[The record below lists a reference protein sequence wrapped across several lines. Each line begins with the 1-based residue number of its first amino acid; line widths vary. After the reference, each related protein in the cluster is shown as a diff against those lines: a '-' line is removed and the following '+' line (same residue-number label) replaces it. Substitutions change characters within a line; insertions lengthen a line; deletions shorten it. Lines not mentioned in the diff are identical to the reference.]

1 LLAHVEQAVQMH
13 ATPSL
18 RLSRSELQGEV
29 AGLRAF
35 LAFRRGDLPGTIT
48 LACQSLEQT
57 ASSST
62 SRGFI
67 AWCLGIAYGLSG
79 DIRAATQAQTE
90 ARLISQAQGNDYATF
105 LATFE
110 LASFQ
115 VLQGHL
121 HHAQQL
127 YQQALHVTSARQ
139 ETLPASGSALVGLGC
154 LEYEWHHLEAAAQLL
169 REGITRCTQIG
180 SVNAIMQGYD
190 RLAWVKQAQSDAT
203 GARALFAEAMQIAQ
217 RYHLT
222 PQRLAQLEARR
233 VRLLLVQGDVAEA
246 LRWAQ
251 SCQVSSEDENDSRLY
266 QRESEYLTLVR
277 VYLAQQECGEA
288 ARLLRRLLPVAQ
300 AQGRRGS
307 VLEILLL
314 QALIYQA
321 QGETARAVVTLE
333 KALMQAEPEGYVR
346 LFVDEGAPLAALLQ
360 QVLAHWKAHRS
371 ASYVRSLL
379 QASEQQGHPA
389 PAQARHQSQGAL
401 DPLSQR
407 ERTVL
412 GLLAAGL
419 STPEMAEELVVSPNT
434 IKTQI
439 SSLYR
444 KLNASNRKE
453 AIAMAQRWHL
463 L

>member
-1 LLAHVEQAVQMH
+1 
-13 ATPSL
+13 
-18 RLSRSELQGEV
+18 
-29 AGLRAF
+29 
-35 LAFRRGDLPGTIT
+35 
-48 LACQSLEQT
+48 
-57 ASSST
+57 
-62 SRGFI
+62 
-67 AWCLGIAYGLSG
+67 
-79 DIRAATQAQTE
+79 
-90 ARLISQAQGNDYATF
+90 
-105 LATFE
+105 
-110 LASFQ
+110 
-115 VLQGHL
+115 
-121 HHAQQL
+121 
-127 YQQALHVTSARQ
+127 
-139 ETLPASGSALVGLGC
+139 
-154 LEYEWHHLEAAAQLL
+154 
-169 REGITRCTQIG
+169 
-180 SVNAIMQGYD
+180 
-190 RLAWVKQAQSDAT
+190 VKQAQGDAT

-444 KLNASNRKE
+444 KLNVSNRKE